1 MLLGK
6 VKSLQRELADAQE
19 ELKWCAHGTYTFLP
33 FHYFPEQKK
42 AALKIFA
49 KSEQGVY
56 SYLDSRAL
64 SYGLLNYR
72 AIERH
77 YFIKK

>member
-1 MLLGK
+1 MVCAWDVYILA
-6 VKSLQRELADAQE
+6 VSLFSRTE
-19 ELKWCAHGTYTFLP
+19 
-33 FHYFPEQKK
+33 KK

-49 KSEQGVY
+49 KSEQGGY